1 MFVDSIVPKVMRL
14 RVAWLVLVAALPG
27 GTFVGQSQT
36 VSANFADRSGSTP
49 VVPGGLFSI
58 GGSGSSVTDL
68 SAISTLTMAGLNG
81 TRFWIPLQQIYPSA
95 KNKSETDFD
104 FLDWNLERMKTA
116 GLHPLGVII
125 GTPPSLGSNPC
136 APPSIVWEWGQMAA
150 SVVAHVDQKFPGLM
164 QDYEIWNEPELVSSL
179 CITNATTRLDT
190 YLAMFQAA
198 ASRMHAQ
205 AEADGET
212 IRTGG
217 PVISQMKQAPIWIPA
232 LLNSTSTAP
241 YVDFVSFHLYITGLE
256 NIQKKMDWSQLYTYT
271 QSPTWGLANYFKIIE
286 SLVHSSH
293 QSNAAST
300 PIYIT
305 ELNTGWAHAVDC
317 CRNDPTYAPLW
328 NSVAITDFLNVVYSG
343 DFGVPRQ
350 LSYFNALGSYFCIL
364 GKWDSDMDCDP
375 SETEP
380 YPQFYAY
387 KLFAS
392 PDYLDLQAGGHMA
405 SSVSPANT
413 TTGLNA
419 TAFYTSAADNVV
431 IINPTSS
438 SHSGVKVAL
447 TNPGFPSA
455 PTGTVFLLNR
465 ENLQISTQS
474 VSLTP
479 ISGGYSATVE
489 VPAYST
495 VALSVKPSHAG
506 AAPTAAITLTQK
518 SGTRTVDVDTS
529 KSTGGESAIVGRT
542 IDFGDGSW
550 LSWWPSAA
558 HAYTKAGNYK
568 ISITVKNQSGLLST
582 TSSTITLH

>member
-1 MFVDSIVPKVMRL
+1 MFLDSIAQKGIRFHVVGL
-14 RVAWLVLVAALPG
+14 LLAAALSFIASAG
-27 GTFVGQSQT
+27 HSQT
-36 VSANFADRSGSTP
+36 VSANFDNRNTSSP
-49 VVPGGLFSI
+49 VIPSGLFSI
-58 GGSGSSVTDL
+58 GGSGTSVTDL
-68 SAISTLTMAGLNG
+68 GAISTLTAAGLNE
-81 TRFWIPLQQIYPSA
+81 TRFWIPLQQIYPHA
-95 KNKSETDFD
+95 KHKSKADFD
-104 FLDWNLERMKTA
+104 YLDWNLERIQAA

-125 GTPPSLGSNPC
+125 GTPPSLGSNTC

-150 SVVAHVDQKFPGLM
+150 SVVAHVDKKFPGLL
-164 QDYEIWNEPELVSSL
+164 QDYEIWNEPELSTSL
-179 CITNATTRLDT
+179 CITDPTTRLNT
-190 YLAMFQAA
+190 YLSMFEAA

-205 AEADGET
+205 AEADGTT

-217 PVISQMKQAPIWIPA
+217 PVICQAKLAPTWIPA
-232 LLNSTSTAP
+232 LLNNTSTAP
-241 YVDFVSFHLYITGLE
+241 FVDFVSFHLYITGLQ
-256 NIQKKMDWSQLYTYT
+256 NIQQKMNWSQLYAFT
-271 QSPTWGLANYFKIIE
+271 QSSPGLAYYYKMIE
-286 SLVHSSH
+286 SLVRSGH
-293 QSNAAST
+293 QPNAAST

-305 ELNTGWAHAVDC
+305 EFNTGWEFAVDC

-328 NSVAITDFLNVVYSG
+328 NSAAITDFLNVVYSG
-343 DFGVPRQ
+343 AFSVPNQ
-350 LSYFNALGSYFCIL
+350 LSYFNASGKYFCIL
-364 GKWDSDMDCDP
+364 GKWNSDMDCDP

-380 YPQFYAY
+380 YPQFYAF

-438 SHSGVKVAL
+438 SHSDVKIAL
-447 TNPGFPSA
+447 TNPGFPST
-455 PTGTVFLLNR
+455 PTGTLFLLNR
-465 ENLQISTQS
+465 ENLRISTQS

-479 ISGGYSATVE
+479 ISGGYSATLE

-518 SGTRTVDVDTS
+518 SGTRIVDVDTS
-529 KSTGGESAIVGRT
+529 KSTGGEGAIVGRT
-542 IDFGDGSW
+542 IEFGDGSW
-550 LSWWPSAA
+550 LSWWPSAP

-568 ISITVKNQSGLLST
+568 IRVTVKNQSGLLST
-582 TSSTITLH
+582 ATSSITLH